1 MAHIKI
7 GIDVGGTFTHAV
19 AIEVAERKLVG
30 KVCVPTTH
38 SAKAGV
44 AQGVI
49 DALQSLLTEASIAIE
64 DIQLIAHSTTQATN
78 ALLEGDVAPVGVIG
92 MGRGLEGWRARAQTR
107 FDQLELSPGK
117 VLPVYQ
123 RFVDPSKTE
132 LTEALADRLIDE
144 LVAEGAQVIVASEA
158 FGVDDLTHEHL
169 IVARAREKGL
179 LATAASDISKLYGL
193 RGRSLTA
200 GINASMMPK
209 MLETANLTEQAI
221 REAGIQT
228 PVMVMRSD
236 GGIMDIDEMRKRP
249 ILTMLS
255 GPAAG
260 VAAALMYAR
269 VSDGIFIEV
278 GGTSSDI
285 TVIRNGKPQVKSAQ
299 IEGHRLYVQTL
310 DVRTLGIAGGS
321 IPRMKG
327 NQITAVG
334 PRSAHIADL
343 HYPAF
348 SPEADFSQAEP
359 TLIQPRPGDPQ
370 DYLKITCPHDDKAY
384 TLTPTEAAYALDLVK
399 VEGHD
404 GEADVEGLNQ
414 AFDRIAGHYKQEPK
428 AFATQLL
435 TVSAEKMRPTIQKLL
450 REYKLDADL
459 IQFVG
464 GGGGA
469 MAIVPFAAQ
478 HLGFEHTIVEHT
490 EVISAIGA
498 ALGLIRDSVE
508 RNLINPTNEDLI
520 QLRQEAYESVL
531 GMGAT
536 PDSIEVSVEVDTRNK
551 KVVAVATGAS
561 DLKNE
566 GQSGKALS
574 DKARL
579 QEAAKAFKQAP
590 DAVELLGESE
600 GLYAYGYHTTKK
612 LMLGLI
618 QRPQLNIRVL
628 DAQGTVKLQINDA
641 EHRNGNLQDV
651 KKILPG
657 MIEELTAYGDAG
669 GLLPD
674 VYVLLGQRIVD
685 LGGVVEVSQMLALL
699 EQEAQQHRDQPV
711 VMLAVAKN

>member
-19 AIEVAERKLVG
+19 AMEVSERQLVG

-38 SAKAGV
+38 TAKAGV

-49 DALQSLLTEASIAIE
+49 DALQALLKEADIAIE

-92 MGRGLEGWRARAQTR
+92 LGRGLEGWRAKSQTR
-107 FDQLELSPGK
+107 FDNLELSPGK

-132 LTEALADRLIDE
+132 VTEALAARLIDE
-144 LVAEGAQVIVASEA
+144 LVAEGAEVIVASEA
-158 FGVDDLTHEHL
+158 FGVDDLAHEHL
-169 IVARAREKGL
+169 IVKVARDKGL

-193 RGRSLTA
+193 RVRTLTA
-200 GINASMMPK
+200 VINASMMPK
-209 MLETANLTEQAI
+209 MLDTANLTEQAI
-221 REAGIQT
+221 REAGIET

-260 VAAALMYAR
+260 VAAALMFAR

-299 IEGHRLYVQTL
+299 IGEHRLYVQTL

-327 NQITAVG
+327 NQIVAVG
-334 PRSAHIADL
+334 PRSAHIANL

-348 SPEADFSQAEP
+348 SPEADFSQADVA
-359 TLIQPRPGDPQ
+359 LIQPRPGDPA
-370 DYLKITCPHDDKAY
+370 DYLKITCPQDETAY
-384 TLTPTEAAYALDLVK
+384 TITPTEASHALELVQ
-399 VEGHD
+399 VSGH
-404 GEADVEGLNQ
+404 GEASLEVLNQ
-414 AFDRIAGHYKQEPK
+414 AIQRIAGHYQQDAKG
-428 AFATQLL
+428 FATQLL
-435 TVSAEKMRPTIQKLL
+435 TVSAEKIRPTIQKLV

-469 MAIVPFAAQ
+469 MAIVPFAAK

-508 RNLINPTNEDLI
+508 RNILNPTNDDLI
-520 QLRQEAYESVL
+520 QLRQEAYASVL
-531 GMGAT
+531 KMGAT
-536 PDSIEVSVEVDTRNK
+536 PESIEVSVEIDTRNK
-551 KVVAVATGAS
+551 KVIAIATGAS
-561 DLKNE
+561 DLNTDE
-566 GQSGKALS
+566 QGRQTLS
-574 DKARL
+574 EPERL
-579 QEAAKAFKQAP
+579 TEAAKAFKQAESS
-590 DAVELLGESE
+590 VELLGQSE
-600 GLYAYGYHTTKK
+600 GLFAYGFHTTKK

-618 QRPQLNIRVL
+618 KQEQLNIKVL
-628 DAQGTVKLQINDA
+628 DAQGTVKLQLNDA
-641 EHRNGNLQDV
+641 HYRECDLQAV
-651 KKILPG
+651 KKVLPE
-657 MIEELTAYGDAG
+657 MLENLTAYGDAG

-674 VYVLLGQRIVD
+674 VYVLLGQRIVE

-699 EQEAQQHRDQPV
+699 DQEAQQHRDQPV
-711 VMLAVAKN
+711 LVLAVAKH